1 MEKDELLKRVL
12 MMQRLQGMETEPISA
27 EDPYASMEKDQLISM
42 IHFLVKREDERAQ
55 ENQELKD
62 MVKDLR
68 DTHKQDV
75 KTQTNLLKSIDRLT
89 NQVADLTTQNKTLQ
103 QKVNDLLSQISVG
116 NKVRFGSTSQ
126 KGTKKKAAPVQ
137 DREKDQDDFDGTNGA
152 AMSSNQQADT
162 APADETES
170 AGQARRS
177 FEYRKGMKYQTMFAD
192 DRIVHE
198 SDKNLLPEGATY
210 IRSEYKSS
218 YDQVS
223 YIVQHDYEIIIYKD
237 KDGIMRKG
245 YFPKVSAES
254 ENETV
259 MDRFPGTHASCS
271 LLANL
276 VFNKY
281 HMNTP
286 VYREMVRLLNNKMN
300 VSRNTVYNWFVKG
313 SEHLKKVLPV
323 LKEKLLAKGA
333 VVNCDETW
341 CRVKVAGKY
350 GKKYIW
356 CMVNKEA
363 KVAVYF
369 YDDGSRGRQVLRDF
383 LGETE
388 ISALQSDGFNVYMYL
403 DKELVDVDHLCCL
416 AHARA
421 KFKYAQEQGK
431 DADAEYFITSIG
443 RLYDLEEQYRL
454 RHLTPQQIQQERQ
467 GEQTSKIIQRMRQ
480 RLDKLLA
487 DTIGMRGYLMHKA
500 LNYLKSFWNQLILYL
515 KDGRYSIDNTLA
527 ERTLRPMTVERKN
540 SLTFGSH
547 DGVEVSVIY
556 HTFIETCKM
565 CGVSTLEYFKEFFKA
580 IMQGRTDYERS
591 ACRLLPSGRKNMLPM
606 TIGIKN
612 N

>member
-1 MEKDELLKRVL
+1 MEQDELLKRVL
-12 MMQRLQGMETEPISA
+12 MMQRLQGMETEPVSA

-75 KTQTNLLKSIDRLT
+75 KTQSNLMKSIDRLT

-126 KGTKKKAAPVQ
+126 KGTKKKAALVQ
-137 DREKDQDDFDGTNGA
+137 DREKDKDDFDGTNGA
-152 AMSSNQQADT
+152 AMSSNQQADA
-162 APADETES
+162 APAEETES
-170 AGQARRS
+170 VEQTQKS
-177 FEYRKGMKYQTMFAD
+177 FDYRKGMKYQTMFAD
-192 DRIVHE
+192 NRVLHE
-198 SDKNLLPEGATY
+198 SDVNLLPEGATV
-210 IRSEYKSS
+210 IKSVIES
-218 YDQVS
+218 TYEQVS
-223 YIVQHDYEIIIYKD
+223 YIVQHDYEMIIYKD
-237 KDGIMRKG
+237 KDGKIRKG
-245 YFPKVSAES
+245 YFPKVSVES
-254 ENETV
+254 ENETLI
-259 MDRFPGTHASCS
+259 DRFPGTHASCS

-313 SEHLKKVLPV
+313 SDQLKKVLPV

-341 CRVKVAGKY
+341 CRVKANGKY

-356 CMVNKEA
+356 GMVNQEA

-369 YDDGSRGRQVLRDF
+369 YDDGSRGRKVLRDF
-383 LGETE
+383 LGDTE
-388 ISALQSDGFNVYMYL
+388 IDALQSDGFNVYMYL
-403 DKELVDVDHLCCL
+403 DNELIDVDHLCCL

-421 KFKYAQEQGK
+421 KFKYALEQGN
-431 DADAEYFITSIG
+431 DEEAEYFLRVIAI
-443 RLYDLEEQYRL
+443 LYEMEEEYRL
-454 RHLTPQQIQQERQ
+454 KHLTPEQIRQERQ
-467 GEQTSKIIQRMRQ
+467 GAKTTKIIQQLRQ

-487 DTIGMRGYLMHKA
+487 DTSGMRGNLMQGALTYLNK
-500 LNYLKSFWNQLILYL
+500 FWDQFFLYL
-515 KDGRYSIDNTLA
+515 KDGRYNIDNSLA
-527 ERTLRPMTVERKN
+527 ERMLRPMTVERKN
-540 SLTFGSH
+540 SLAFGSH
-547 DGVEVSVIY
+547 AGVEVSVIY

-565 CGVSTLEYFKEFFKA
+565 CGVSTLEYFKQFFKA
-580 IMQGRTDYERS
+580 IMQGRTDFPANVNFRIT
-591 ACRLLPSGRKNMLPM
+591 A
-606 TIGIKN
+606 
-612 N
+612 

>member
-12 MMQRLQGMETEPISA
+12 MMQRLQGMETEPVSA

-137 DREKDQDDFDGTNGA
+137 DREKDKDDFDGTNGA
-152 AMSSNQQADT
+152 AMSSNSQAD
-162 APADETES
+162 AAHVEESES
-170 AGQARRS
+170 AEQTQKS

-192 DRIVHE
+192 NRIVHE
-198 SDKNLLPEGATY
+198 SDRNLLPEGATY

-237 KDGIMRKG
+237 KNGDMQKG
-245 YFPKVSAES
+245 YFPKS
-254 ENETV
+254 EEPSV
-259 MDRFPGTHASCS
+259 IDQFPGTHASSS

-286 VYREMVRLLNNKMN
+286 IYREMDRLFNNNMT
-300 VSRNTVYNWFVKG
+300 VCRNTVYNWFVKG
-313 SEHLKKVLPV
+313 SDHLKKVLPI

-369 YDDGSRGRQVLRDF
+369 YDNGSRGRQVLRDF
-383 LGETE
+383 LGNTE
-388 ISALQSDGFNVYMYL
+388 IDALQSDGFNVYMFI
-403 DKELVDVDHLCCL
+403 DKELVDVDHICCF

-421 KFKYAQEQGK
+421 KFQYALEQGK
-431 DADAEYFITSIG
+431 DEDARFFITNIG

-454 RHLTPQQIQQERQ
+454 RHLSPKEIQQERQ
-467 GEQTSKIIQRMRQ
+467 GKLTSGIIHRIRQ

-487 DTIGMRGYLMHKA
+487 DGIGMKGNLMQKA
-500 LNYLKSFWNQLILYL
+500 LNYINSFWDQLVLYL
-515 KDGRYSIDNTLA
+515 KDGRYCIDNSLA
-527 ERTLRPMTVERKN
+527 ERSLRTLTVERKN

-547 DGVEVSVIY
+547 AGVEISVIY
-556 HTFIETCKM
+556 HTFIQTCKM
-565 CGVSTLEYFKEFFKA
+565 CGISTLEYFKQFFKA
-580 IMQGRTDYERS
+580 IMQGRTDYE
-591 ACRLLPSGRKNMLPM
+591 NMLPM
-606 TIGIKN
+606 TIGIKKQ
-612 N
+612 

>member
-12 MMQRLQGMETEPISA
+12 MMQRLQGMEMVPVSA

-42 IHFLVKREDERAQ
+42 IHFLVKREEERAQ

-62 MVKDLR
+62 MVRELR
-68 DTHKQDV
+68 ETRNSLMKSV
-75 KTQTNLLKSIDRLT
+75 NLLSKQLADSSNEKAALLQKID
-89 NQVADLTTQNKTLQ
+89 DLM
-103 QKVNDLLSQISVG
+103 SMISVN
-116 NKVRFGSTSQ
+116 NKVRFGSKSQ

-137 DREKDQDDFDGTNGA
+137 DREKDKDDFDGTNGA
-152 AMSSNQQADT
+152 TMSSNSQADVT
-162 APADETES
+162 PAEETES
-170 AGQARRS
+170 TEQTQKS

-192 DRIVHE
+192 NRIVHE
-198 SDKNLLPEGATY
+198 SDRNLLPEGATY

-237 KDGIMRKG
+237 KNGDMQKG
-245 YFPKVSAES
+245 YFPKS
-254 ENETV
+254 EEPSV
-259 MDRFPGTHASCS
+259 IDQFPGTHASSS

-286 VYREMVRLLNNKMN
+286 IYREMDRLFNNNMT
-300 VSRNTVYNWFVKG
+300 VCRNTVYNWFVKG
-313 SEHLKKVLPV
+313 SDHLKKVLPI

-369 YDDGSRGRQVLRDF
+369 YDNGSRGRQVLRDF
-383 LGETE
+383 LGNTE
-388 ISALQSDGFNVYMYL
+388 IDALQSDGFNVYMFI
-403 DKELVDVDHLCCL
+403 DKELVDVDHICCF

-421 KFKYAQEQGK
+421 KFQYALEQGK
-431 DADAEYFITSIG
+431 DEDARFFITNIG

-454 RHLTPQQIQQERQ
+454 RHLSPKEIQQERQ
-467 GEQTSKIIQRMRQ
+467 GKLTSGIIHRIRQ

-487 DTIGMRGYLMHKA
+487 DGIGMKGNLMQKA
-500 LNYLKSFWNQLILYL
+500 LNYINSFWDQLVLYL
-515 KDGRYSIDNTLA
+515 KDGRYCIDNSLA
-527 ERTLRPMTVERKN
+527 ERSLR
-540 SLTFGSH
+540 
-547 DGVEVSVIY
+547 
-556 HTFIETCKM
+556 
-565 CGVSTLEYFKEFFKA
+565 A
-580 IMQGRTDYERS
+580 
-591 ACRLLPSGRKNMLPM
+591 LLS
-606 TIGIKN
+606 
-612 N
+612 

>member
-1 MEKDELLKRVL
+1 

-62 MVKDLR
+62 MVKELR

-75 KTQTNLLKSIDRLT
+75 KTQASLLKTQSNLMKSIDNLT
-89 NQVADLTTQNKTLQ
+89 NQVSDLTTQNKSLQ

-116 NKVRFGSTSQ
+116 NKVRFGSKSQ
-126 KGTKKKAAPVQ
+126 KGIKKNAVPVQ
-137 DREKDQDDFDGTNGA
+137 DREKDKDDFDGTNGT
-152 AMSSNQQADT
+152 AMSSTFQADAAT
-162 APADETES
+162 VDAETEPAEQS
-170 AGQARRS
+170 QKS
-177 FEYRKGMKYQTMFAD
+177 YENRKGLKYQTMNAD
-192 DRIVHE
+192 RREIHE
-198 SDKNLLPEGATY
+198 SDRNLLPEGATY
-210 IRSEYKSS
+210 LWSEYKSS

-223 YIVQHDYEIIIYKD
+223 YIVQHDYEIIVYKD
-237 KDGIMRKG
+237 KNGKMCCG
-245 YFPKVSAES
+245 YFPKADEPSVI
-254 ENETV
+254 
-259 MDRFPGTHASCS
+259 DCFPGTHASSS

-286 VYREMVRLLNNKMN
+286 VYREMVRLLNNRMN
-300 VSRNTVYNWFVKG
+300 MSRNTVYNWFVKG
-313 SEHLKKVLPV
+313 SKHLNKVLPV

-341 CRVKVAGKY
+341 CRVKVNGKY

-369 YDDGSRGRQVLRDF
+369 YDDGSRGRKVLRDF

-403 DKELVDVDHLCCL
+403 DKELLDVDHLCCL

-421 KFKYAQEQGK
+421 KFKYALEQGK
-431 DADAEYFITSIG
+431 DKDAEFFIRLIG
-443 RLYDLEEQYRL
+443 WLYDKEEQYRL
-454 RHLTPQQIQQERQ
+454 RHLTPKQIFQERQ
-467 GEQTSKIIQRMRQ
+467 GEKTTKIVKQIRQ

-487 DTIGMRGYLMHKA
+487 EGNGMRGDLMIKA
-500 LNYLKSFWNQLILYL
+500 LNYLNHFWNQLILYL
-515 KDGRYSIDNTLA
+515 KDGRYSIDNSLA

-547 DGVEVSVIY
+547 DGAEVSVIY

-580 IMQGRTDYERS
+580 IMQGRTDYE
-591 ACRLLPSGRKNMLPM
+591 NMLPM
-606 TIGIKN
+606 TIGIKK
-612 N
+612 